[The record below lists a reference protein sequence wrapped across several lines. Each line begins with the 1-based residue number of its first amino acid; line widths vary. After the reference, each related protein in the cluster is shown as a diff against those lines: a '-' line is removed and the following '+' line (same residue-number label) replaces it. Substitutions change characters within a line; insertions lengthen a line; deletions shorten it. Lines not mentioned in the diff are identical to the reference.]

1 MSKEPAGFRQ
11 IQRDF
16 ASNIRDPLRFP
27 PPAGIPA
34 QRMAVYRDLFFNN
47 IENFI
52 ASGFPVLKSL
62 MSEEAWR
69 ALIRDFYAHHRCGTP
84 LFIGIAEEFLE
95 YLSEARREPADP
107 PFLLELAHYE
117 WVELVL
123 AVDENEPPP
132 LKVCEMSALANV
144 AVGMSPVAMKL
155 GYQFPVHRIG
165 PAFRPNEPP
174 ESPTYL
180 VVYRDRQDVVRFM
193 EVNSVIYRLLEWVGR
208 HPDCTVRQHLMQ
220 VADELQHPEPARVL
234 EFGTDLVLD
243 LHQRG
248 ILDLK
253 V

>member
-1 MSKEPAGFRQ
+1 MSEESAGFRQ

-16 ASNIRDPLRFP
+16 AANIRDPLRFP

-62 MSEEAWR
+62 MPEDAWE
-69 ALIRDFYAHHRCGTP
+69 ALIRDFYAHHRCRTP

-95 YLSEARREPADP
+95 YLSAARREPADP
-107 PFLLELAHYE
+107 PFLVELAHYE
-117 WVELVL
+117 WVELAL

-132 LKVCEMSALANV
+132 LKVCELSELPDV
-144 AVGMSPVAMKL
+144 VVGMSLVAMKL

-174 ESPTYL
+174 ENPTYL
-180 VVYRDRQDVVRFM
+180 VVYRDRQDVVCFV
-193 EVNSVIYRLLEWVGR
+193 EVNSVIHRLLEWVGR
-208 HPDCTVRQHLMQ
+208 NPGVTVRQHLMQ
-220 VADELQHPEPARVL
+220 VADELRHPEPAKVL
-234 EFGTDLVLD
+234 EFGIDLVLD

-248 ILDLK
+248 VLELK
-253 V
+253 A